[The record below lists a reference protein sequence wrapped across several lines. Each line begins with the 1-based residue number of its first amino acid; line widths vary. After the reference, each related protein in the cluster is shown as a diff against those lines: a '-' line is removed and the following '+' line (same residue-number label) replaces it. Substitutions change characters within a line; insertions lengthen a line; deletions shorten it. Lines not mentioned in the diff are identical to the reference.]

1 MVPAQLNA
9 RGKHAERQSL
19 ALKKQCNQKADGMK
33 LQQWHLKGRS
43 RCMGNKKVPAQMR
56 KKSNKI
62 LSMFVH
68 MIIFIVPEILYTLYL
83 ILERG

>member
-43 RCMGNKKVPAQMR
+43 RCMGNKKSPSSNAQ
-56 KKSNKI
+56 KVKQNLVNVCAYDNIYS
-62 LSMFVH
+62 S
-68 MIIFIVPEILYTLYL
+68 
-83 ILERG
+83 